1 MHCLCDVTA
10 GWCHCFAMQQELYP
24 GYFVPPRPSRNALEG
39 YRMTPKFIED
49 RRSSV
54 ERFLNRCVSWQDTDS
69 ESKFLG
75 TQNEYGSAEPVHT
88 EMR

>member
-1 MHCLCDVTA
+1 MTGDDWAVSGKRALMSHRCV
-10 GWCHCFAMQQELYP
+10 MEQELYP

-54 ERFLNRCVSWQDTDS
+54 ERFLNRWVSQQSSDQCS
-69 ESKFLG
+69 IYSK
-75 TQNEYGSAEPVHT
+75 
-88 EMR
+88 